1 MAVFVVQTGG
11 FDVDAFEL
19 ADIVLDTVS
28 STADVITAVD
38 GDTVWYFYGSDFAP
52 VGEGVL
58 PTTGF
63 VETIR
68 KASPTEA
75 YVTIGDEP
83 VPLEAVLAAV
93 AANATEAFLD
103 ASFADPD
110 VLVGGDD
117 ADVLFGRDGDDT
129 MTGGLGDDALRG
141 GLGADRLFGEEGAD
155 TLIGGAGDD
164 LMDGGLGA
172 DLFVFDPAEP
182 DEGADTVLGI
192 DVAEDRVQL
201 SAESII
207 AATTDVDLSAATT
220 AAEIAAGMDASTLW
234 TLGAGATGAALLTHP
249 GGSVTL
255 ADVAATDLPVA
266 TFTGLLDA
274 EALVIDT
281 ATLLPEDGGAVA

>member
-11 FDVDAFEL
+11 FDVDTFEL

-28 STADVITAVD
+28 STSDVITAVD
-38 GDTVWYFYGSDFAP
+38 GDTVWYLYGSDFAP

-63 VETIR
+63 IETIR

-83 VPLEAVLAAV
+83 VPLEAFLAAV
-93 AANATEAFLD
+93 EANATEAFLD

-129 MTGGLGDDALRG
+129 MTGGLGDDELRG
-141 GLGADRLFGEEGAD
+141 GLGADRLFGEDGAD
-155 TLIGGAGDD
+155 TLIGGPGDD

-172 DLFVFDPAEP
+172 DLFIFDPAEP
-182 DEGADTVLGI
+182 EEGADTVLGI

-201 SAESII
+201 SAEAII
-207 AATTDVDLSAATT
+207 AATTDVDLDAATT
-220 AAEIAAGMDASTLW
+220 PAGIAAGMDESTLW
-234 TLGAGATGAALLTHP
+234 TLGAGATGAATLTHP

-255 ADVAATDLPVA
+255 ADVAAAELPIA
-266 TFTGLLDA
+266 TFAGLVDA
-274 EALVIDT
+274 GVLVIDT
-281 ATLLPEDGGAVA
+281 AGLVADDGGAVA